1 MAEPVAKRKVYV
13 QSMRK
18 AARACGVEL
27 ILDTAGRARVV
38 EVNTQA
44 ADATFVCAAI
54 FLQMCFSFR
63 AFAWGESL
71 KTHCAVM
78 KDQRISQHGQEHIPH
93 VFHRL

>member
-38 EVNTQA
+38 EFA
-44 ADATFVCAAI
+44 SGSE
-54 FLQMCFSFR
+54 MCEDIN
-63 AFAWGESL
+63 ESNGYL
-71 KTHCAVM
+71 SYA
-78 KDQRISQHGQEHIPH
+78 PH
-93 VFHRL
+93 